1 MVIQINEELG
11 GMRNFSGVPRDSFFL
26 NCLIRKNKNQK
37 YKFENPKNENVVGIN
52 FCYKNDKT
60 YYDIK

>member
-1 MVIQINEELG
+1 
-11 GMRNFSGVPRDSFFL
+11 MRNFSGVSRDSFFL
-26 NCLIRKNKNQK
+26 NCLIRKNKKYK

-60 YYDIK
+60 CYDIK